1 MMAIKNSEVS
11 TMRFQEREI
20 TLKDGRKCILRPN
33 GPDLAEPMLDYLKK
47 TAGETEFLL
56 RYPDEVNYTL
66 EGEVDILGRLLEDPY
81 QIMMAPIVDGKV
93 AGNGAIFGIG
103 DKRKIRHRCS
113 LAIALYE
120 EFWGLG
126 IGTAMIDY
134 MSELAGQIGWKQ
146 LDLEVVAENE
156 QAIALY
162 KKCGFIETGRR
173 HNALKFDDGSFHD
186 EILMYKDL

>member
-1 MMAIKNSEVS
+1 MKFE
-11 TMRFQEREI
+11 ERKI
-20 TLKDGRKCILRPN
+20 LLKDGRTCVLKPN
-33 GPDLAEPMLDYLKK
+33 SPEYAQEMLDYLRK
-47 TAGETEFLL
+47 TSAETEYLL
-56 RYPDEVNYTL
+56 RYPDEVKFTL
-66 EGEVDILGRLLEDPY
+66 ESEKEILGNLLENPY
-81 QIMMAPIVDGKV
+81 AIMMIAVVDGKV
-93 AGNGAIFGIG
+93 AGNGSVNGIG
-103 DKRKIRHRCS
+103 DKRKIQHRCS

-146 LDLEVVAENE
+146 LDVEVFAENY

-173 HNALKFDDGSFHD
+173 HNALRFDDGSFHD
-186 EILMYKDL
+186 EIRMYKDL

>member
-1 MMAIKNSEVS
+1 MKFE
-11 TMRFQEREI
+11 ERKI
-20 TLKDGRKCILRPN
+20 RLKDGRTCVLKPN
-33 GPDLAEPMLDYLKK
+33 SPEYAQEMLDYLRK
-47 TAGETEFLL
+47 TSAETEYLL
-56 RYPDEVNYTL
+56 RYPDEVKFTL
-66 EGEVDILGRLLEDPY
+66 ESEKEILGNLLENPY
-81 QIMMAPIVDGKV
+81 AIMMIAVVDGKV
-93 AGNGAIFGIG
+93 AGNGIG
-103 DKRKIRHRCS
+103 DKRKIQHRCS

>member
-1 MMAIKNSEVS
+1 MKFE
-11 TMRFQEREI
+11 ERKI
-20 TLKDGRKCILRPN
+20 LLKDGRTCVLKPNSPEYAQEMLGFLR
-33 GPDLAEPMLDYLKK
+33 K
-47 TAGETEFLL
+47 TSAETEYLL
-56 RYPDEVNYTL
+56 RYPDEVKFTL
-66 EGEVDILGRLLEDPY
+66 ESEKEILGNLLENPY
-81 QIMMAPIVDGKV
+81 AIMMIAVVDGKV
-93 AGNGAIFGIG
+93 AGNGSVNGIG
-103 DKRKIRHRCS
+103 DKRKIQHRCS

-120 EFWGLG
+120 EFWDLG

>member
-1 MMAIKNSEVS
+1 MLKPNSPEYA
-11 TMRFQEREI
+11 QE
-20 TLKDGRKCILRPN
+20 
-33 GPDLAEPMLDYLKK
+33 MLDYLRK
-47 TAGETEFLL
+47 TSAETEFLL
-56 RYPDEVNYTL
+56 RYPDEVKFTL
-66 EGEVDILGRLLEDPY
+66 ESEKEILGSLLENPY
-81 QIMMAPIVDGKV
+81 AIMMIAVVDGKV
-93 AGNGAIFGIG
+93 AGNGSVNGIG